1 MKHAPIILEDVAEA
15 TPDQTLSSVR
25 VPHLTVAA
33 FCLTA
38 TTDGAITRAS
48 GDRRLTRVKTQ
59 INKGSV
65 DEARR
70 MFETEQTP
78 SLLIVEIDTSGET
91 LLEQLD
97 SLAEVCDP
105 TTKVVI
111 VGVENDIRLYRTL
124 MERGI
129 SEYLV
134 GAITPL
140 TYVAMIQRLF
150 GQESDSKLGKVY
162 AFVGAKGGVG
172 ASTLAQN
179 VAWTIAEEQS
189 SPTLLLDL
197 DFRFGSA
204 AINLDLK
211 PMTGLEKYVTDPE
224 KLDAALLDRLI
235 VQRGEYLSVLP
246 GFDDVLCDIEPAPE
260 AIERLIE
267 IARASFPHV
276 VVDLPHDWSAASR
289 DTLTSADHVILVT
302 APDLSSLR
310 NSLALTERL
319 RALRPNDA
327 PPMVILNACRMP
339 KRKEIAAGKFAASL
353 GLETYS
359 TIAFDPATFGA
370 ASVKGQTIREQSP
383 RGKAQKS
390 IRRIVHNLAGK
401 TNKRPRSWLRKHLG
415 LG

>member
-15 TPDQTLSSVR
+15 HPDQTLSSVR

-48 GDRRLTRVKTQ
+48 QDRRLTRVKTQ
-59 INKGSV
+59 INTGSV

-70 MFETEQTP
+70 MFETKQTP

-105 TTKVVI
+105 ATKVVI

-140 TYVAMIQRLF
+140 TYVAIIQRLF
-150 GQESDSKLGKVY
+150 GQESDSKLGKMY

-189 SPTLLLDL
+189 TPTLLLDL

-235 VQRGEYLSVLP
+235 VHRGEYLSVLP
-246 GFDDVLCDIEPAPE
+246 GFDDVLCDIEPAPG

-276 VVDLPHDWSAASR
+276 VVDLPHDWSPASR
-289 DTLTSADHVILVT
+289 DTLTSADHVILVS

-327 PPMVILNACRMP
+327 PPMVILNACQMP
-339 KRKEIAAGKFAASL
+339 KRKEIAAGKFASSL

-359 TIAFDPATFGA
+359 AIAFDPATFGA

-383 RGKAQKS
+383 RSKAQKS

-401 TNKRPRSWLRKHLG
+401 TNKRPRSWLGRHLG